1 MTTTMF
7 FPNWKEK
14 VVYPAKGAQPQVLEE
29 NNKVKVLVV
38 GLEAGQ
44 NIPAHPETQGVYIFL
59 EGNGRML
66 VNEEPYLVEA
76 GATVI
81 APDGTSR
88 GIEATTRLSFVAVRI
103 K

>member
-7 FPNWKEK
+7 YPNWKEK
-14 VVYPAKGAQPQVLEE
+14 VVYPAEGAQPQVLEE
-29 NNKVKVLVV
+29 NKKIKVVV
-38 GLEAGQ
+38 GGLEAGQ
-44 NIPAHPETQGVYIFL
+44 KIPAHPESQGIYIFL
-59 EGNGRML
+59 EGNGRMI

-81 APDGTSR
+81 APDGASR